1 MNMRVLIGS
10 LVFAGFSVS
19 GFAKLPPAPPPD
31 PVAVAAKAEKDKVT
45 AEKGKML
52 QVTAEERAV
61 KTYQANMK
69 KMGKPIPKPTPIVV
83 AVAPA
88 PASTVPVVKGA
99 AAVPDAKAVKK

>member
-31 PVAVAAKAEKDKVT
+31 PVAVA
-45 AEKGKML
+45 
-52 QVTAEERAV
+52 
-61 KTYQANMK
+61 
-69 KMGKPIPKPTPIVV
+69 
-83 AVAPA
+83 PA
-88 PASTVPVVKGA
+88 PASAVPVVKGA

>member
-31 PVAVAAKAEKDKVT
+31 PVAVAAKTEKDKAT
-45 AEKGKML
+45 AEKGKLL
-52 QVTAEERAV
+52 QVAAEERTV
-61 KTYQANMK
+61 KNYQANMK
-69 KMGKPIPKPTPIVV
+69 KAGKPIPKPTPIVV

-88 PASTVPVVKGA
+88 PASAVPVVKGA

>member
-52 QVTAEERAV
+52 QVAAEERAV
-61 KTYQANMK
+61 KNYQANMK

-88 PASTVPVVKGA
+88 PASAAPAAKGV
-99 AAVPDAKAVKK
+99 AVEPDAKAVKK